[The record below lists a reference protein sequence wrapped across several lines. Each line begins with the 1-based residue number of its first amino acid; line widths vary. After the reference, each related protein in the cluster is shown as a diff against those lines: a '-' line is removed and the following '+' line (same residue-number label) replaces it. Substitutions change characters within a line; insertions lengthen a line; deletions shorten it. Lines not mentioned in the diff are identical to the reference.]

1 MNTDAPSPVWSEWA
15 SGAAM
20 ATAWAAVLATAILG
34 LNMQDLAIGGVA
46 AYLAFQLC
54 ALRKTT
60 LLHLGVGATLCFA
73 VATLSQTPL
82 DDLRNAAFR
91 GSFIMV
97 LFASLGMLQA
107 AITRNPAFVSAGTML
122 VRQPPGRRYF
132 ALSGGTAL
140 FGAVLNFGVLPLM
153 GGLVKAAQG
162 DPMPP
167 DMAKRRER
175 RMMLSLLRGF
185 SVVMFWCPLTVAFA
199 ITTTTIAGADWRL
212 MMGAGLTLAAMV
224 IGMGRF
230 FDTAP
235 RPAQAP
241 ASPQPFQWSALTPVF
256 ALLIL
261 LSALAAMID
270 YMTSGDLVH
279 GVILF
284 VPLTAIAL
292 FLIFERAQA
301 YARITGYLSQDVPL
315 QRNEVAVLG
324 NAALSGTLI
333 ASLLPQQ
340 ALLTL
345 LGEWLPVAIIPA
357 LCLWAVVLLGQV
369 GLNPL
374 ISVAALSAIL
384 TQPQALGLNPS
395 LLALA
400 FVTGWGLAVG
410 STSAAAATMLVGR
423 LVGESAWTIGSRWNG
438 HFTLAASLLTGGVIT
453 ALALLLAT

>member
-1 MNTDAPSPVWSEWA
+1 MTTTTPPGWLGWA

-20 ATAWAAVLATAILG
+20 ALAWVAVLGTAILE
-34 LNMQDLAIGGVA
+34 LNMQDLAIGAVA
-46 AYLAFQLC
+46 GYLALELR

-60 LLHLGVGATLCFA
+60 LVHLGVGAALCIA
-73 VATLSQTPL
+73 VATLSQTPVA
-82 DDLRNAAFR
+82 DLRNAAFR

-107 AITRNPAFVSAGTML
+107 AITRNPAFISAGTML

-132 ALSGGTAL
+132 ALSGGTTL

-162 DPMPP
+162 DPLPP

-212 MMGAGLTLAAMV
+212 MMAAGLGLAAMV
-224 IGMGRF
+224 LGMGRF
-230 FDTAP
+230 FDMAP
-235 RPAQAP
+235 RPASAP
-241 ASPQPFQWSALTPVF
+241 PAAEPFQWAALTPVF

-261 LSALAAMID
+261 LSALAAIVD
-270 YMTSGDLVH
+270 YATPGNLVH

-292 FLIFERAQA
+292 FLIFERADA
-301 YARITGYLSQDVPL
+301 RARITGYLSQDVPL

-333 ASLLPQQ
+333 ASLLPQD
-340 ALLTL
+340 ALLAL
-345 LGEWLPVAIIPA
+345 LGQSLPVAIIPA
-357 LCLWAVVLLGQV
+357 LCLWAVVLLGQA

-384 TQPQALGLNPS
+384 AQPQVLGLNPS

-400 FVTGWGLAVG
+400 FVTGWGLTVG

-423 LVGESAWTIGSRWNG
+423 LVGASAWTIGTRWNG
-438 HFTLAASLLTGGVIT
+438 RFTLAASLLTSGAIT
-453 ALALLLAT
+453 ALALLHAT